1 VDVLRTTTGAY
12 SLEVDES
19 DPSGLVTR
27 TVRVTL
33 YCKYVR
39 RELRSLTLEDREKY
53 LTAAATLWKVRTAA
67 AAATLWKSTSKVHTR
82 DGAAASIR

>member
-1 VDVLRTTTGAY
+1 MDVLRTTPGAY

-27 TVRVTL
+27 TVRLTL

-53 LTAAATLWKVRTAA
+53 LTAAATLWKVRPHRRRHP
-67 AAATLWKSTSKVHTR
+67 LEGNKQ
-82 DGAAASIR
+82 GAH